1 MQKAGV
7 LGVSGRSPD
16 ASGTGFFAFMI
27 CYPVEAL
34 KSICVECFTE
44 FPYKDAGCTCLPK
57 ARSGP
62 IPASLTVPPGNLN

>member
-44 FPYKDAGCTCLPK
+44 FPYKDAGRYLLAEGSKRADTRQPD
-57 ARSGP
+57 SSP
-62 IPASLTVPPGNLN
+62 W